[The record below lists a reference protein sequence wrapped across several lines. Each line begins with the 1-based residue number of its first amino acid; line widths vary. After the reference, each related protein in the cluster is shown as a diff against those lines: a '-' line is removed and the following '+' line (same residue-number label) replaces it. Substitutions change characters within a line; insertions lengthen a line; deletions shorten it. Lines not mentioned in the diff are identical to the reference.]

1 MWNVIVPLKC
11 RRITNLGISVTL
23 KDVILGSTVTLKEF
37 FWAGWLRRRRMW
49 VWVPMRIFLCGV
61 YMFSLCLCGF
71 SPSTPVS
78 SHCTKTHTFAWFGAS
93 KCSSGCESIFVSW
106 YIELRSNL
114 KRPYI
119 QTVPPHTVE
128 SQGLT
133 PDRNQCRLLMFQT
146 PTQTKLMNPWGIFL
160 LVLCL
165 FGKTQ
170 PPPLILALLSEHIV
184 SWD

>member
-119 QTVPPHTVE
+119 QTVPPPQWKVRVW
-128 SQGLT
+128 
-133 PDRNQCRLLMFQT
+133 PQT
-146 PTQTKLMNPWGIFL
+146 GTNVDCWCSKHQHRQNTWIPEVF
-160 LVLCL
+160 
-165 FGKTQ
+165 FF
-170 PPPLILALLSEHIV
+170 
-184 SWD
+184 